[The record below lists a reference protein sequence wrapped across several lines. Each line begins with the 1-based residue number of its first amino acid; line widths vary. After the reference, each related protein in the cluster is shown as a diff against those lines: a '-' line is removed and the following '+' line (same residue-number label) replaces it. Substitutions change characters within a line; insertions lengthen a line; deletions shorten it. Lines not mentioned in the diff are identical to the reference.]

1 MIYQLVKKR
10 TEILPL
16 AISHFK
22 PIDATS
28 LIMFA
33 LPISMPRLKSIDF
46 FQNRGLKLSYLC
58 KNNAR
63 FSSDV
68 GSAPRPP
75 N

>member
-46 FQNRGLKLSYLC
+46 FKIE
-58 KNNAR
+58 A
-63 FSSDV
+63 
-68 GSAPRPP
+68 
-75 N
+75 